1 MFPHGGNSAC
11 KDLRVLGRTGGTI
24 DWFQPGRRISAIAV
38 SQRPTGC
45 DGRTREPQRPK
56 VSAEQ
61 PEGADD
67 DSSDADQR
75 PDDGPRLN
83 EHCAIDSRFQRG
95 DLSPQFGDAGIEP
108 LRRDVLAVVR
118 PRLLKRVPRLGSLND
133 ELHDAVAG

>member
-1 MFPHGGNSAC
+1 M
-11 KDLRVLGRTGGTI
+11 
-24 DWFQPGRRISAIAV
+24 

-61 PEGADD
+61 PEGTDD

-108 LRRDVLAVVR
+108 FRRDVLAV
-118 PRLLKRVPRLGSLND
+118 LGGLPDGVGQCVSVTTVDPGVGQLPSD
-133 ELHDAVAG
+133 GE